1 MDRLAEIGRLDSL
14 GGTTGN
20 LLWKWYEDE
29 VPGQRIN
36 NVWYR
41 RWVPRGKRYV
51 VETAPSV
58 IERCILMTTDPGD
71 LVFDPTCGSGTT
83 AYVAEEWGRRWITC
97 DTSRVALALAR
108 QRLMTAVFPYHR
120 LAYPDEGV
128 GSGFVYK
135 TVPKVSAAILAYD
148 QPPQVTILYDQPERD
163 GGKDR
168 VTGPFTVE
176 AVPAPTVLPPP
187 RSPGVQKEP
196 SPYSW

>member
-1 MDRLAEIGRLDSL
+1 M
-14 GGTTGN
+14 
-20 LLWKWYEDE
+20 
-29 VPGQRIN
+29 
-36 NVWYR
+36 
-41 RWVPRGKRYV
+41 
-51 VETAPSV
+51 
-58 IERCILMTTDPGD
+58 LMTTDPGD

-120 LAYPDEGV
+120 LAYPGEGV

-148 QPPQVTILYDQPERD
+148 QPPQVTTLYDQPERD

-168 VTGPFTVE
+168 VTGPFHGGGGSG
-176 AVPAPTVLPPP
+176 PDRSPPP
-187 RSPGVQKEP
+187 RSPWNPKRTKSIQLVNRC
-196 SPYSW
+196 